1 MKFGFLFV
9 VYLNSAI
16 LICQSTDISNC
27 FRGFLRLRD
36 NVSRLILLGE
46 GAGCGVA
53 DGAFKLVTLN
63 PNPLPMRGVE
73 SSKTTLSH
81 QSFITDRSK
90 MVLQLWF

>member
-1 MKFGFLFV
+1 MFVLFS
-9 VYLNSAI
+9 N
-16 LICQSTDISNC
+16 DI
-27 FRGFLRLRD
+27 RQL
-36 NVSRLILLGE
+36 VSEGSFDFEITRVDCILLGE

-53 DGAFKLVTLN
+53 DGALKLVTLN

-81 QSFITDRSK
+81 QSSITDRSK